1 MMIFQVGIEVLF
13 QSQVIAC
20 ILQAHDL
27 HASEAVSRSAADSE
41 GRRGDGVQN
50 VLHILVILRFREEFH
65 LEDESGAF
73 IHNLFVELAMVC
85 ACTLF
90 RDSYMLADW
99 QYLKGLEIL
108 ILLYVLK
115 SVHGLLVAA

>member
-1 MMIFQVGIEVLF
+1 
-13 QSQVIAC
+13 
-20 ILQAHDL
+20 
-27 HASEAVSRSAADSE
+27 
-41 GRRGDGVQN
+41 
-50 VLHILVILRFREEFH
+50 
-65 LEDESGAF
+65 
-73 IHNLFVELAMVC
+73 MVC

-90 RDSYMLADW
+90 RDSYMLADR